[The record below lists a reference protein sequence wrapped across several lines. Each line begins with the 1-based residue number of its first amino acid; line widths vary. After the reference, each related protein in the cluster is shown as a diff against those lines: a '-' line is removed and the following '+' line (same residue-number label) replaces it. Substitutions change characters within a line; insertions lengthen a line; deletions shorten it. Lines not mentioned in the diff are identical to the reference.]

1 MSSGLAVII
10 HHLLSPNPD
19 RVPEISPT
27 SSTMEVEESFVTE
40 AELLNPWEFPGPEKP
55 LLFY

>member
-10 HHLLSPNPD
+10 HHLLSLNPD

-27 SSTMEVEESFVTE
+27 SSAMEVEESFVTE
-40 AELLNPWEFPGPEKP
+40 GKLLNPWEFPGPEKL